1 MDRKCLGLAGWPISW
16 WHLPRCRGG
25 SIRPWRS
32 RWWNALIFGAPK
44 IRKLY
49 NCTACAAAGHWYIMI
64 HHDTSCSQC
73 FATTFV
79 KYSALC
85 EGTSEQE
92 QWILDITI
100 TQAWTTKRH
109 KRPVWG
115 PPTFLCWR
123 WNNKVKL
130 PQPLRVTGVHEPWRV
145 WFW

>member
-109 KRPVWG
+109 KRPVWVHQLFFVG
-115 PPTFLCWR
+115 AETTR
-123 WNNKVKL
+123 WSYRNHWEWL
-130 PQPLRVTGVHEPWRV
+130 ESTSLDGSD
-145 WFW
+145 FG